1 MPEKARGP
9 WCRGGRGRGPEV
21 GAGQALP
28 LSKMMA
34 ATVPLQ
40 ALYGEVWS
48 TRRSKPALTTA
59 AQRCS
64 WVRMFSAQWGE
75 GGGGDPVDCTPPFT
89 PGLGTT
95 GAHLPT
101 LRGVTGGLL
110 GVFGGSG
117 TKTRGSVVMH
127 TRACLPVLFPSGSQV
142 SLVGMAG
149 GIIFQQ
155 LQIAGLPLQ
164 HSLQPPGW
172 TAVST
177 PSPAPCRRGPDAPMV
192 SATTQPCTRS
202 HLGHLSG
209 LPGLPS

>member
-75 GGGGDPVDCTPPFT
+75 GGGGDPVDCAPPFT
-89 PGLGTT
+89 PGLGST

-101 LRGVTGGLL
+101 LRGATGGLL
-110 GVFGGSG
+110 GVFGDSG
-117 TKTRGSVVMH
+117 TKTRGSVIMH
-127 TRACLPVLFPSGSQV
+127 TRAGLPACPLSWKPRSFLGGNGGRNHLPATPNCWAAPPALPATPGVDSSQLTAPPPQLPVGEVLMTRW
-142 SLVGMAG
+142 SL
-149 GIIFQQ
+149 
-155 LQIAGLPLQ
+155 
-164 HSLQPPGW
+164 
-172 TAVST
+172 
-177 PSPAPCRRGPDAPMV
+177 R
-192 SATTQPCTRS
+192 
-202 HLGHLSG
+202 
-209 LPGLPS
+209 